1 MPPKK
6 TNLEKNESKL
16 ETNSE
21 NSMVNFYSHKNMKQ
35 FLTEYE
41 NPYFDNHQ
49 VKVPFRMAVIAASG
63 GGKTQFLLNLIAKMQ
78 NTFGAIYVCYRA
90 SEPLYEFLS
99 KSIGEKNITF
109 FTQLAKFPQVSEMPK
124 DKQILCVFDDVVNY
138 SDREQGIIKEYYIRG
153 RKIGKGISMCYLSQ
167 SFFRIPKIIRLQC
180 NYLILLKLG
189 SKRDLNLILSDYG
202 LGVDKDDLMAIYKNA
217 TQIPFD
223 FLKIS
228 TDERDDSKRFS
239 HNWTGFYDIGSD
251 SDEEK

>member
-1 MPPKK
+1 MSLKK
-6 TNLEKNESKL
+6 GNL
-16 ETNSE
+16 ETNTE
-21 NSMVNFYSHKNMKQ
+21 NSMVNFYQHKYMKQ

-41 NPYFDNHQ
+41 NPCFDSHQ
-49 VKVPFRMAVIAASG
+49 VKVPCRMAIIAASG
-63 GGKTQFLLNLIAKMQ
+63 GGKSQFLLNLIAKMQ

-90 SEPLYEFLS
+90 SEPLYEFLA
-99 KSIGEKNITF
+99 KSIGDKNITF
-109 FTQLAKFPQVSEMPK
+109 FTSLAKFPQVSEMPK
-124 DKQILCVFDDVVNY
+124 DKQILCVFDDVINY

-153 RKIGKGISMCYLSQ
+153 RKWGKGISMCYLSQ

-189 SKRDLNLILSDYG
+189 SRRDLSLILSDYG
-202 LGVDKDDLMAIYKNA
+202 LGVEKEELMSIYKHA

-239 HNWTGFYDIGSD
+239 HNWTEWYDIGSD